1 MNFDRIIQMVMRQL
15 VRRAT
20 NSGINMAAK
29 KMSGKKR
36 AAPKGEHKDNNA

>member
-1 MNFDRIIQMVMRQL
+1 MSFDRIIQMVMRQL

-29 KMSGKKR
+29 KMGGKKR
-36 AAPKGEHKDNNA
+36 AAPKGERKDNNA